1 MAAVTDPPVIHID
14 GVQLSASWSLRER
27 VVIDHVTIVWGRR
40 AHTDE
45 AEPAQLALEVTD
57 STGHVPTSAAFV
69 GKSITVT
76 RGDGR
81 VIFRGKLDDFE
92 VSPRTIRDPLLNSPR
107 RVWVMRLQASC
118 KLAELALRVPPGP
131 GSPEPEWTALFGEQH
146 WPAAT
151 GADRMAQ
158 VRAAAPIVAGIG
170 WADPYPPDLPS
181 TGRLRY
187 RSFGDNLSAL
197 DLIESAY
204 NAHPLGYANYVPATD
219 RVEIGT
225 PAAIAGAE
233 LAWIGGVLRMTLP
246 TGGTPV
252 PARTVIVPDGYG
264 ARTTAL
270 DQIDLARVVGPRPV
284 ITTAR
289 IDWRDTPT
297 ERAVASVGD
306 PLRPRH
312 EFGVASDFM
321 WTNLATIE
329 EPGGTTFT
337 PPFSWDTVTSEF
349 GPRDGGFHE
358 GIDFGNPPATAGAD
372 IHSIGSG
379 TVVESR
385 YHSGWGN
392 TIVIDHGVSQNGKR
406 LESRYAHMEA
416 ISPLAVGATVTST
429 SVLGTV
435 GNTGNSFGAHL
446 HLETYVDGTAIDPR
460 VFFETYND
468 PTGGGEAEW
477 PWPQGVWQRALA
489 DDLAHLFEQLNGKV
503 SLPRVRFDWTR
514 FEYPADVTA
523 ALIDTYA
530 KQLPLYFPG
539 SVFAAVTDA
548 ATEHQV
554 IGGTLTYDH
563 GWALDATLAPAVRTR
578 GDLTLDQLVT
588 IDAPTL
594 STFDP
599 DMRVADLG
607 NVTKGVTA

>member
-1 MAAVTDPPVIHID
+1 MATVTDPPVIHID

-27 VVIDHVTIVWGRR
+27 VVISNLTIVWGRR
-40 AHTDE
+40 SHIDE
-45 AEPAQLALEVTD
+45 ADPAQLVLEVTD

-69 GKSITVT
+69 GKPITVT

-81 VIFRGKLDDFE
+81 IIFRGKLDDFE

-107 RVWVMRLQASC
+107 RIWVMRLQAAC

-131 GSPEPEWTALFGEQH
+131 GSPEPEWTALFGPQH

-170 WADPYPPDLPS
+170 WTDPYPPDLPA
-181 TGRLRY
+181 TGRLRW

-204 NAHPLGYANYVPATD
+204 SAHPLGYANYVPATD
-219 RVEIGT
+219 RVEIGK
-225 PAAIAGAE
+225 PATIAGAE
-233 LAWIGGVLRMTLP
+233 LRWTGGVLRVALP
-246 TGGTPV
+246 AGGTPV
-252 PARTVIVPDGYG
+252 PARTVIVPDGYR

-270 DQIDLARVVGPRPV
+270 DQIDLVRVVGPRGV
-284 ITTAR
+284 IGQNG
-289 IDWRDTPT
+289 IEHRDTPT
-297 ERAVASVGD
+297 ERTVPSTAD

-312 EFGVASDFM
+312 EYGIASDFM
-321 WTNLATIE
+321 WTALAAVE
-329 EPGGTTFT
+329 QPGNGTRFT
-337 PPFSWDTVTSEF
+337 VPFAWSTVTSEY

-358 GIDFGNPPATAGAD
+358 GIDFGNPPATAGAA
-372 IHSIGSG
+372 IHAIGKG

-392 TIVIDHGVSQNGKR
+392 TIVVDHGLSQDGKR

-416 ISPLAVGATVTST
+416 LSPIAVGESVTAET
-429 SVLGTV
+429 VLGTV

-446 HLETYVDGTAIDPR
+446 HLETYVDGAHIDPR
-460 VFFETYND
+460 AFFDTYNGD
-468 PTGGGEAEW
+468 DIEW
-477 PWPQGVWQRALA
+477 PEDWPQGVWQRAQA
-489 DDLAHLFEQLNGKV
+489 EDLAHLFEQLNGKV
-503 SLPRVRFDWTR
+503 SLPRVRFDWSR

-530 KQLPLYFPG
+530 KPLPLYFPG

-563 GWALDATLAPAVRTR
+563 GWTLDATLAPAIRTR
-578 GDLTLDQLVT
+578 GDLTLNQLVT

-594 STFDP
+594 SDFDP
-599 DMRVADLG
+599 DLNVADLG